1 MQHKL
6 AKFAAVRELGTVLL
20 LILVVIGAAM
30 REPRYLQPA
39 SINSI
44 LLWAPILIVIGVGQM
59 LVIVTR
65 GIDVS
70 VGSIVGMAA
79 MAAGLLFKAQ
89 PGMSMAVGVL
99 VAILVGTILGG
110 INAALISKAGVPP
123 IIATLGTLSAYRGL
137 VFISSGSKQ
146 IDSNFI
152 PDSLTAWA
160 NKGPLNIG
168 EVTVSWLLVIS
179 FGVALLMQYFVR
191 GTRAGRDIFTLG
203 SNPEAARLRGIP
215 VARTTALVYTLTGA
229 LAGLAGL
236 MYASRFAVVN
246 PSSAG
251 QGLELTVIAAVV
263 IGGTNVTGGA
273 GSVLGVVL
281 GAFLLGSINVA
292 LSVLRIS
299 ETWQQLVYGVVILAA
314 VIFDTVVQR
323 SIRASEARA

>member
-1 MQHKL
+1 MQSKL

-20 LILVVIGAAM
+20 LVLVVVGAGM

-44 LLWAPILIVIGVGQM
+44 LLWAPILIVIGMGQM

-70 VGSIVGMAA
+70 VGSIAGMSA

-89 PGMSMAVGVL
+89 PGLPMVAGL
-99 VAILVGTILGG
+99 LLAILVGTILGG

-152 PDSLTAWA
+152 PDSVTNLA
-160 NKGPLNIG
+160 NNGPLHIAG
-168 EVTVSWLLVIS
+168 ATVSWLLVIAII
-179 FGVALLMQYFVR
+179 VALLTHYFVR
-191 GTRAGRDIFTLG
+191 GTRAGRDIYTLG

-263 IGGTNVTGGA
+263 IGGTNVTGGS

-292 LSVLRIS
+292 LSVLGIS

-314 VIFDTVVQR
+314 VIFDTIVQR
-323 SIRASEARA
+323 SLRAREAQA